1 MQLQTWTQ
9 DSLQHRLPQ
18 IGKVDWDSE
27 DSMNLE
33 KVYSLLKDQVAGLIE
48 ALGVMGL
55 QREVLMLVFCGCF
68 FPYLLVH
75 TLPLSP

>member
-48 ALGVMGL
+48 ALGVVDL

-68 FPYLLVH
+68 FPYLLEH